1 MIPADSVQRW
11 RNRISEYVP
20 LVREG
25 RFICPEPGEDDDDED
40 ELMRMMMLETQVSHK
55 QILTVFPY
63 VFV

>member
-1 MIPADSVQRW
+1 M
-11 RNRISEYVP
+11 P

-25 RFICPEPGEDDDDED
+25 CFICPEPGEDDDDED